1 MKPPPLLLLPLK
13 LNSELNGNE
22 EGANRPNR
30 PSTRRPL
37 YQPVGK
43 LGKEMGKG
51 VRSGYRLI
59 LPRLEV
65 DSNLLSAVSSP
76 RLVKRYLSTVMATEM
91 DMPVRLYQDKLVEL
105 VNEDH
110 LLHDLPFL
118 LPHPIRQSPPN
129 RLCDSVT
136 AL

>member
-13 LNSELNGNE
+13 PNSELNGNE
-22 EGANRPNR
+22 ERASHPNR
-30 PSTRRPL
+30 PSTRLLL
-37 YQPVGK
+37 YQPAGK
-43 LGKEMGKG
+43 LGKEMEKG
-51 VRSGYRLI
+51 AKSGYRLI
-59 LPRLEV
+59 RPRLEV
-65 DSNLLSAVSSP
+65 DSNLLSAVSNP
-76 RLVKRYLSTVMATEM
+76 RLVKRSLSTAMGTVM
-91 DMPVRLYQDKLVEL
+91 DMLAHHYQDKLAEL

-110 LLHDLPFL
+110 LLPDLLFL